1 MCYETVNNIK
11 LVKLCISRYNE
22 SKAVTLM
29 SYSHFILRNKSKT
42 KQKTESLI
50 HLTYILQS
58 NLQKWH
64 KSCHSVLGRVD
75 IYIPFKRT
83 LRGIIAKRY
92 KTQQTKTNKKK
103 NWWEKEQWK
112 KSLFWGFSFL
122 FLLSNICREKKKRE
136 RQRERILFRTY
147 FMYVSCY
154 SYSISYQDSFK
165 WC

>member
-1 MCYETVNNIK
+1 MLKNYRKTLKKKTLMCYETVNNIK

-92 KTQQTKTNKKK
+92 KTQQTKTNKKRLVR
-103 NWWEKEQWK
+103 EGTMKE
-112 KSLFWGFSFL
+112 
-122 FLLSNICREKKKRE
+122 
-136 RQRERILFRTY
+136 
-147 FMYVSCY
+147 
-154 SYSISYQDSFK
+154 ISVLGL
-165 WC
+165 